1 MGLQAIVLF
10 EIIGQVSNT
19 FVNIT
24 YYDEF
29 HIAIFMVS
37 NNLNDELVGLN
48 VLPRVL
54 KVYIMDVVMQMMS
67 TYFMGL

>member
-1 MGLQAIVLF
+1 MMNSILQIM
-10 EIIGQVSNT
+10 
-19 FVNIT
+19 
-24 YYDEF
+24 
-29 HIAIFMVS
+29 FMVS

-67 TYFMGL
+67 MYFMGL

>member
-1 MGLQAIVLF
+1 MYLF
-10 EIIGQVSNT
+10 EIIGQVLNT
-19 FVNIT
+19 FVNNT

-29 HIAIFMVS
+29 HIAMFMVS

-67 TYFMGL
+67 MYFMGL